1 MKWKNKGHEFDRFKE
16 IFTWHRP
23 IYIYGAGEFGEDLY
37 KRISFVDCVEGFI
50 DNNRSGQIGG
60 KKVISAMEFL
70 ELDEKDCIVII
81 AAGIQNTTL
90 FKNQLLV
97 NGYEEGKNLFLYT
110 DWLNF
115 YAPIYFMY
123 AWNKLYLRLI
133 SFLCTTQCNL
143 NCQGC
148 LNFTSYN
155 HDKKHYELERLKRDV
170 DCFFATVDY
179 IDLFHVSGGEP
190 FLYPYL
196 GELLKYISQNYGHKI
211 YNLSTTTNGTIV
223 PDDELCKAIADHNIN
238 LFLDDY
244 RENVPRAK
252 EKYTLVREKCEHHK
266 VNIIDNKVDFWINLL
281 KEQGIQEES
290 SDQDLKIKFSA
301 CNIWCK
307 SLHSEKLYVCNF
319 VDYAVEADLVEENDN
334 DFFLLVDFSD
344 GKRMELLE
352 FMMGYSD
359 RGYCELCKKC
369 NGFMAINTNSYEVA
383 KQEWK

>member
-16 IFTWHRP
+16 IFTWHKP
-23 IYIYGAGEFGEDLY
+23 IYIYGGGVFGEDLY

-81 AAGIQNTTL
+81 AASIKNTTL

-97 NGYEEGKNLFLYT
+97 NGYEEGKNLFLHT

-123 AWNKLYLRLI
+123 AWNKLYLRII
-133 SFLCTTQCNL
+133 SFLCTTKCNL
-143 NCQGC
+143 NCYGC

-155 HDKKHYELERLKRDV
+155 HDKKHYDLERLKKDA
-170 DCFFATVDY
+170 DLLFNIVDY
-179 IDLFHVSGGEP
+179 IDLFHISGGEP
-190 FLYPYL
+190 FSFPYL
-196 GELLKYISQNYGHKI
+196 KDLLRYISQNYGHKI
-211 YNLSTTTNGTIV
+211 YNLATTTNGTIV
-223 PDDELCKAIADHNIN
+223 PDDDLCKVMEDHNIN

-252 EKYTLVREKCEHHK
+252 EKYTLVREKCDHYK
-266 VNIIDNKVDFWINLL
+266 INIIDNKVDSWINLL
-281 KEQGIQEES
+281 RGKNISEKH
-290 SDQDLKIKFSA
+290 SDRDLEIKFSA
-301 CNIWCK
+301 CNLIYK
-307 SLHSEKLYVCNF
+307 SLHNKKLYVCNYT
-319 VDYAVEADLVEENDN
+319 DYAVEAGIVEENDN
-334 DFFLLVDFSD
+334 DFLSLVGFSD
-344 GKRMELLE
+344 EKRMELLE

-359 RGYCELCKKC
+359 RGYSELCKKC
-369 NGFMAINTNSYEVA
+369 NGFATINTGSYEVA
-383 KQEWK
+383 KQQ

>member
-1 MKWKNKGHEFDRFKE
+1 MKWKNKGYEFDRFKE

-23 IYIYGAGEFGEDLY
+23 IYIYGAGELGEDLY

-50 DNNRSGQIGG
+50 DNNRSGQIGNI
-60 KKVISAMEFL
+60 KVISSREFL
-70 ELDEKDCIVII
+70 ELEKKDCIVII

-90 FKNQLLV
+90 FKSQLLV

-123 AWNKLYLRLI
+123 AWNKLYLRII

-155 HDKKHYELERLKRDV
+155 HHKKHYELERLKKDV
-170 DCFFATVDY
+170 DLLFNIVDY
-179 IDLFHVSGGEP
+179 IDLFHVCGGEP
-190 FLYPYL
+190 FLYPHL
-196 GELLKYISQNYGHKI
+196 AELLRYISQNYGHKI
-211 YNLSTTTNGTIV
+211 YNLATTTNGTIA
-223 PDDELCKAIADHNIN
+223 PDDGLCKVIAEYNIN

-244 RENVPRAK
+244 RKNVPRAK

-266 VNIIDNKVDFWINLL
+266 ISIIDNNVDSWINLL
-281 KEQGIQEES
+281 KEQGISEKS
-290 SDQDLKIKFSA
+290 SEKDLKIKFCA
-301 CNIWCK
+301 CNIWYK
-307 SLHSEKLYVCNF
+307 SLHNKKLYLCNF
-319 VDYAVEADLVEENDN
+319 GDYAVEAGLVEESDN
-334 DFFLLVDFSD
+334 DFFSLVDFSD

-369 NGFMAINTNSYEVA
+369 NGFMTINTNSYEVA
-383 KQEWK
+383 KQE

>member
-1 MKWKNKGHEFDRFKE
+1 MTDLKRYLPGINPYTYTG
-16 IFTWHRP
+16 
-23 IYIYGAGEFGEDLY
+23 GVFGEDLY

-50 DNNRSGQIGG
+50 DNNRKGKIEG

-70 ELDEKDCIVII
+70 EVDEKDCIVII
-81 AAGIQNTTL
+81 AAGIQNTML

-110 DWLNF
+110 DWLDF

-123 AWNKLYLRLI
+123 AWDKLYFKRI
-133 SFLCTTQCNL
+133 GFLCTTQCNL

-155 HDKKHYELERLKRDV
+155 HHKIHYGLEHLKKDV
-170 DCFFATVDY
+170 DCFFAIADY
-179 IDLFHVSGGEP
+179 VDLFHVCGGEP
-190 FLYPYL
+190 FLYPHL
-196 GELLKYISQNYGHKI
+196 AELLKYIAQKYRHKI
-211 YNLSTTTNGTIV
+211 YNLATTTNGTIV

-266 VNIIDNKVDFWINLL
+266 VNIIDNKADSWINLL
-281 KEQGIQEES
+281 REQGIQEES
-290 SDQDLKIKFSA
+290 SDQELKIKFSA
-301 CNIWCK
+301 CNIWYK
-307 SLHSEKLYVCNF
+307 SLHDKKMYVCNF
-319 VDYAVEADLVEENDN
+319 GDYAVEADLVEDHDN
-334 DFFLLVDFSD
+334 DFFSLIDFSD
-344 GKRMELLE
+344 EKRMEFLE